1 MKKRTKKLAGWIKV
15 FCIIGIAGSVISLIQ
30 PPYEDLAGAFG
41 GLILSIIL
49 LASVQLM
56 KSGSKLGW
64 WVLEVFFGLMINGVL
79 IFGLIPIFNPEKR
92 SQIWEKEPAIT
103 IVCFILLL
111 GGLFI
116 LPFILL
122 LTDPPW
128 KWTNSNKTLNSVK
141 YPEDGTVNS
150 SNK

>member
-15 FCIIGIAGSVISLIQ
+15 FCIIGIVGSVISLIQ

-92 SQIWEKEPAIT
+92 NQLWGKEPAIT
-103 IVCFILLL
+103 IVCFILLF
-111 GGLFI
+111 GGLLVCFLCPYANDTI
-116 LPFILL
+116 LYGNLFLVTIPQQERTFQMR
-122 LTDPPW
+122 
-128 KWTNSNKTLNSVK
+128 KRK
-141 YPEDGTVNS
+141 
-150 SNK
+150 